1 MKITL
6 LLFISVFTVLAEDK
20 KAAKDWGPVL
30 QGPHELRVEDSIGDE
45 GVKITT
51 SFYKLDKFTCMERIV
66 QNKDATIRGRI
77 IWFYKDNKLYKS
89 ISYKGFST
97 PWCTEVYSD
106 NHKVLPSGEILVTQ
120 SYDPSGNIL
129 AGKLC
134 SKDGEFLH
142 YVGKNGD
149 KITEEQASAMGN
161 EIGYYLFGKKMKKQE
176 NTDQPATGSASKP
189 ESSSQ

>member
-66 QNKDATIRGRI
+66 QNKDATIRGRV
-77 IWFYKDNKLYKS
+77 IWFYKDNKPYKS